1 MRELEIKNP
10 FLTKLKKKISS
21 NQGLYK
27 VDHGREYE
35 KLIKNQQVID
45 DVFDSINE
53 IEIVLLGEF
62 QKTKESLESN
72 VAEALV
78 NDSIGLST
86 DQLVLLA
93 ELSSLYFN
101 EVSNPNLNPQ
111 LQLAKCQLQNK
122 VLYEENWNNVGDFG
136 IDIMLT
142 IGSYGFGSTF
152 FTKSA
157 AMI

>member
-1 MRELEIKNP
+1 MM
-10 FLTKLKKKISS
+10 FLIQLMKSKYFFSENFKKLKK
-21 NQGLYK
+21 
-27 VDHGREYE
+27 
-35 KLIKNQQVID
+35 
-45 DVFDSINE
+45 
-53 IEIVLLGEF
+53 VLVP
-62 QKTKESLESN
+62 T
-72 VAEALV
+72 AEALV

-122 VLYEENWNNVGDFG
+122 VLYEDNWNNVGDFG

-142 IGSYGFGSTF
+142 IGSYGLGSTF
-152 FTKSA
+152 FSKGA
-157 AMI
+157 ALVSKNKKIVSGAALVLGTAMPLEFEIGRAKR